1 MNYGAQ
7 QNITISGSNR
17 NFEHK
22 ISGLKKGDKVTLPSY
37 DQSVDKPQIDSSIPV
52 RNDKMFLQLNNKTNG
67 KYKDDQIY
75 WIVIGRNKN
84 HEICYLDAQGNL
96 IKASEALNT
105 ITKNGRK
112 CANIAHSMAEAKY
125 VYLPDIESGRMYL
138 SYGEPV
144 YMTRQLGTSEQGTK
158 SSRLG
163 RNRYLRFGRA
173 FMMERELWL
182 HVRHHLMKVK
192 QMVIILTTI

>member
-1 MNYGAQ
+1 M
-7 QNITISGSNR
+7 S
-17 NFEHK
+17 
-22 ISGLKKGDKVTLPSY
+22 
-37 DQSVDKPQIDSSIPV
+37 
-52 RNDKMFLQLNNKTNG
+52 
-67 KYKDDQIY
+67 
-75 WIVIGRNKN
+75 GRNKN

-96 IKASEALNT
+96 IKASKALNT

-112 CANIAHSMAEAKY
+112 CAKIAHSMAEAKY

-144 YMTRQLGTSEQGTK
+144 YMTRQLGTSGQGTK

-163 RNRYLRFGRA
+163 RNRYLRFGRT

>member
-1 MNYGAQ
+1 
-7 QNITISGSNR
+7 
-17 NFEHK
+17 
-22 ISGLKKGDKVTLPSY
+22 
-37 DQSVDKPQIDSSIPV
+37 
-52 RNDKMFLQLNNKTNG
+52 
-67 KYKDDQIY
+67 
-75 WIVIGRNKN
+75 
-84 HEICYLDAQGNL
+84 
-96 IKASEALNT
+96 
-105 ITKNGRK
+105 
-112 CANIAHSMAEAKY
+112 MAEAKY

-163 RNRYLRFGRA
+163 RIGYLRFGRA

-182 HVRHHLMKVK
+182 HVRHHLMRVK